1 MFKHSVFINATAL
14 FFMQLLGYISPL
26 LVYPYLTRVLGISGF
41 GQYAMAISITALSFI
56 ITDFGFALS
65 GANWLAKNRNKTK
78 EVKHYL
84 SNVCLL
90 KFIFLALCSVVS

>member
-41 GQYAMAISITALSFI
+41 GQYAMAIS
-56 ITDFGFALS
+56 
-65 GANWLAKNRNKTK
+65 
-78 EVKHYL
+78 
-84 SNVCLL
+84 
-90 KFIFLALCSVVS
+90 